1 MNTKFKTDVFE
12 GLSKSLKT
20 LSSKYFYDEIG
31 DKLFVK
37 IMSLPEYYLT
47 RAEYEIFDTKSE
59 DIIEKLKLNTLDTI
73 DIIELGAGDGKKTKA
88 FLKVL
93 LAENYKFRYVPI
105 DISQHALNALGASLK
120 TEFSDLEI
128 EIKQGEY
135 FGVLEDIKTNKAQ
148 KVIMFLG
155 SNLGNL
161 DDEAAQDF
169 LVKLSNALR
178 VGDKIILGLDLMK
191 PKEIVLPAYNDSQGV
206 TKAFNLNLLHRI
218 NRELHADFDIS
229 NFGHAPEY
237 DEKTGIARS
246 FLVSK
251 KEQKVC
257 FNGDH
262 TCFTFLKD
270 EKIQTETSRKYND
283 AILQSFL
290 QHTNLV
296 QTSKISDSNNYFNS
310 YILERV

>member
-1 MNTKFKTDVFE
+1 MNTQFKMDVFE
-12 GLSKSLKT
+12 GLNKSPKT
-20 LSSKYFYDEIG
+20 LSSKYFYDETG

-37 IMSLPEYYLT
+37 IMNLPEYYLT

-59 DIIEKLKLNTLDTI
+59 DIIHKLKLNTSDKI
-73 DIIELGAGDGKKTKA
+73 DLIELGAGDGKKTKA

-93 LAENYKFRYVPI
+93 LAENHKFKYVPI
-105 DISQHALNALGASLK
+105 DISQHALNTLETSLK
-120 TEFSDLEI
+120 AEFPNLEM

-161 DDEAAQDF
+161 NDKAAHDF
-169 LVKLSNALR
+169 LIKLSNALQI
-178 VGDKIILGLDLMK
+178 GDKIILGLDRIK
-191 PKEIVLPAYNDSQGV
+191 SEDIVLPAYNDSQGV

-218 NRELHADFDIS
+218 NRELHADFDVS
-229 NFGHAPEY
+229 NFDHQPEY
-237 DEKTGIARS
+237 DEKIGIAKS
-246 FLVSK
+246 FLVSR

-257 FNGDH
+257 FNGDN
-262 TCFTFLKD
+262 TCYTFLKG

-283 AILQSFL
+283 TILQKL
-290 QHTNLV
+290 LEHTNLV
-296 QTSKISDSNNYFNS
+296 QISKISDSNNYFNS